1 MVMKKALGQQGEEA
15 AIKFLK
21 KRGYR
26 ILERNFRCPLGE
38 IDVVSRHNDTL
49 VFVEVK
55 TRSSHAYGLP
65 EEAIDY
71 RKQRKLK
78 QLAYYYM
85 KYKGLGF
92 EVKCRFDVVSVLKDS
107 SINGFE
113 IRIIQN
119 AF

>member
-1 MVMKKALGQQGEEA
+1 MKNTLGQQGEEA

-38 IDVVSRHNDTL
+38 IDIVSRHNNTL

-55 TRSSHAYGLP
+55 TRSSQAYGLP

-78 QLAYYYM
+78 QLAYYYI

-92 EVKCRFDVVSVLKDS
+92 EIKCRFDVVSVLKGSTND
-107 SINGFE
+107 GFK